1 MIQVTTFAGKRVAV
15 FGLGGSGIAAAQS
28 LFAGGAD
35 VAAWDDGPAAREA
48 ATAAGVPI
56 VDLRAADWS
65 RFAALVLAPG
75 VPLTHP
81 QPHWTVE
88 MARQSGVEVIGDVE
102 LFFRER
108 EATAAQSA
116 CIAITGTNGKST
128 TTALIAHLLTSL
140 GFDVQMGGN
149 IGKAI
154 LTLEPCS
161 RNRVHVIELSS
172 YQIDLSPSLHPSVG
186 VMLNV
191 TADHLDR
198 HGTIEHYASVKERLV
213 TAADAAAISIDD
225 AFTAAMAE
233 RLDDSGK
240 VYPFT
245 AGKGARMVPRLY
257 AVGSSLF
264 VHEKSGSYATS
275 EQIADLNG
283 IPSLRGAH
291 NVQNA
296 LGALAALRALEDLCE
311 WGWTILQVDGSPRK
325 IWDPAGLARG
335 LATFPGLAHR
345 MEQVAEVGHV
355 IFINDSKATNAD
367 STDKALSS
375 FQGEIHW
382 IAGGQAKSGG
392 IAPLLPHFGRIAR
405 AYLIGDAE
413 EEFARTL
420 EGHVDYVRCGTL
432 EAAVTA
438 ASSAAFQSGREAVV
452 LFSPACASFDQFR
465 NFEERGNAFRR
476 IVEALPEVNESRGL
490 T

>member
-56 VDLRAADWS
+56 VDLRAADWT

-257 AVGSSLF
+257 AIGSSLF

-345 MEQVAEVGHV
+345 MEQVAEVGNV

-392 IAPLLPHFGRIAR
+392 IVPLLPHFGRIAR

-438 ASSAAFQSGREAVV
+438 ASSAAFQSGCEAVV